1 MGRRRPAGN
10 VRRLASGR
18 WQARLRDPAT
28 GDLVSLGSFSTKRDA
43 DQALAI
49 HQADQSRGAW
59 VDPRRGKV
67 LVADYA
73 EHWLSSRPR
82 PLAPRTRELYDGLL
96 VNHILPTFGPVTLG
110 GITTAGVRG
119 WHAGLVA
126 EGSTSAPAKAYR
138 LLRAILATAVED
150 ELLARNPCVIRGAGV
165 EHAPERPVASIADV
179 YAIAHAIEPRF
190 RVLILTAAFS
200 SLRQGELFGLRRR
213 DVDLLHRE
221 MKVERQAQTLRG
233 TVIVTPPKSSA
244 GVRTVAL
251 PARLISELE
260 HHFAA
265 YVAADRDALV
275 FCGAK
280 GAPLAR
286 SNWTRKWHEAL
297 KAAGI
302 EGLHFHDLRHT
313 GNTLAAATGAS
324 TKELMARMGHASPRA
339 ALIYQHATR
348 ERDMAIADALDQLI
362 GQAAPPVPSAPVR
375 ALPPASER
383 P

>member
-1 MGRRRPAGN
+1 
-10 VRRLASGR
+10 
-18 WQARLRDPAT
+18 
-28 GDLVSLGSFSTKRDA
+28 
-43 DQALAI
+43 
-49 HQADQSRGAW
+49 
-59 VDPRRGKV
+59 V
-67 LVADYA
+67 LFADYA
-73 EHWLSSRPR
+73 EQWLSSRPR

-126 EGSTSAPAKAYR
+126 GGSTSAPAKAYR

-179 YAIAHAIEPRF
+179 YAIADAIEPRF

-233 TVIVTPPKSSA
+233 TVVMTPPKSRA

-251 PARLISELE
+251 PARLIPDLE
-260 HHFAA
+260 HHLAA

-362 GQAAPPVPSAPVR
+362 GRAAPPSPSAPVR
-375 ALPPASER
+375 ALPPAFER
-383 P
+383 T